1 MIRTIYQKLC
11 QLLRSLLGWGGSDED
26 GQAEQGTDYA
36 DAASE
41 RDDGAEHDNRPDEA
55 KDGSGDDQGDDGT
68 DGDND
73 QDGDDGDGGASGA
86 DVDVDAEAD
95 AEADVDVNAEADAA
109 DPPADDGGA
118 DSGSGSDAD
127 ENSQSESNLNHSA
140 GEELDLD
147 GMQNPC
153 VGSDRWD
160 HAPTMPTP
168 PAEPDAT
175 IDATI
180 WPEVGSDDVRA
191 GCEMAAAH
199 LEYVVLEAWGD
210 TYDADVSVA
219 EESVPEFVKDRAGFK
234 EWAQDRS
241 STKPAE
247 HINVH
252 AGTDGP
258 PGSACCGWGYVNVE
272 DYFDGCSWDAASGCV
287 KRRRW
292 GPTAYGL
299 SAIIHEGL
307 HCIGISHAGDN
318 AWVKSATVE
327 IGGDQHS
334 PVMGTSYAGVGEQ
347 GWHLIELHP
356 DNNQRPELP

>member
-11 QLLRSLLGWGGSDED
+11 QLLRSLLGWGSSDED
-26 GQAEQGTDYA
+26 DQAERNTKQDTDHA
-36 DAASE
+36 DDVG
-41 RDDGAEHDNRPDEA
+41 RPGGDG
-55 KDGSGDDQGDDGT
+55 GGGGDDQSDD
-68 DGDND
+68 D
-73 QDGDDGDGGASGA
+73 QDGDDGDGGGGGAEVNVDADA
-86 DVDVDAEAD
+86 DVEAD
-95 AEADVDVNAEADAA
+95 APDQSDDRPDAVVDDSGDDQADSSGDDQDDNEDDVN
-109 DPPADDGGA
+109 
-118 DSGSGSDAD
+118 
-127 ENSQSESNLNHSA
+127 
-140 GEELDLD
+140 LDLS

-199 LEYVVLEAWGD
+199 LEYAILEAWGD

-234 EWAQDRS
+234 EWANNRS
-241 STKPAE
+241 SAEPAE

-307 HCIGISHAGDN
+307 HCIGISHAGDD

-334 PVMGTSYAGVGEQ
+334 PIMGTSYAGVGEQ